1 LLTYDLMNL
10 MDTITLAQIYV
21 FNTKILNAEEIQEIY
36 KPEQKPVVITD
47 ILKISKLKIAIH
59 QELIVIYIIYSIITI
74 TFYYILYM
82 TKWVIFNYF

>member
-1 LLTYDLMNL
+1 MNL